1 MFDLNQIRL
10 DFPILENT
18 RNNQPLVYFDNA
30 ATTQKPKFVIDTISD
45 FYSNYNSNIQRGMY
59 FLADRATTE
68 FEKSREVVSKF
79 LNAQLN
85 EEIIFTSG
93 TTQSINMVAFGFL
106 NNISSAGDEVLI
118 GEMEHHANIVPWQV
132 ICDKLKLK
140 IVTIKCCENGKLDIW
155 DLKNK
160 INSKVKLLAIQ
171 QTSNITGHENN
182 IKEICDLAQKQKIR
196 VFVDGAQSV
205 SHKPINLQ
213 DLNCDFFSFSG
224 HKCFG
229 PTGVGVLYGKKELLL
244 KMQPFM
250 FGGNMIDLVSFNKST
265 WGKLPHK
272 FEAGTVN
279 IAGVIGLGAA
289 IKYILS
295 LGLHN
300 IRKQEDLLKEKM
312 WKELKSTKNVIMG
325 LTKKPDCPI
334 FSFNIKN
341 THSYDIGSL
350 LDEMNICVRTGHLC
364 AQPAIKS
371 LGVSGFV
378 RASLCFYNTEEEVC
392 MFINALKKII
402 KLVNNGD

>member
-1 MFDLNQIRL
+1 MFNLNQIRL
-10 DFPILENT
+10 DFPILNST

-30 ATTQKPKFVIDTISD
+30 ATTQKPKIVIDTISD

-59 FLADRATTE
+59 FLADRVTTE
-68 FEKSREVVSKF
+68 FEKSRRVVRKF
-79 LNAQLN
+79 LNAQLK

-106 NNISSAGDEVLI
+106 NTVSSAGDEVLI

-140 IVTIKCCENGKLDIW
+140 IVTIKCCENGKIDIW

-160 INSKVKLLAIQ
+160 MNSKVKLLAVQ

-182 IKEICDLAQKQKIR
+182 IKEICNLAQKQNIK

-244 KMQPFM
+244 KMEPFM
-250 FGGNMIDLVSFNKST
+250 FGGNMIDLVSFSKTT
-265 WGKLPHK
+265 WGKLPYK

-289 IKYILS
+289 LKYILS
-295 LGLHN
+295 LGLNN
-300 IRKQEDLLKEKM
+300 IQKQEDLLKEKM
-312 WKELKSTKNVIMG
+312 WEELGAAKNVVMG
-325 LTKKPDCPI
+325 LTKKPDSPI
-334 FSFNIKN
+334 FSFNIKS
-341 THSYDIGSL
+341 THSYDVGSL

-378 RASLCFYNTEEEVC
+378 RASLCFYNTEEEVSV
-392 MFINALKKII
+392 FISALKRIMKI
-402 KLVNNGD
+402 VNNGN

>member
-1 MFDLNQIRL
+1 MFNLNEIRL
-10 DFPILENT
+10 DFPILDNT

-30 ATTQKPKFVIDTISD
+30 ATTQKPKIVIDAVCD

-68 FEKSREVVSKF
+68 FEKSRKVIREF
-79 LNAQLN
+79 LNAPCL

-106 NNISSAGDEVLI
+106 NNITSVGDEILI

-140 IVTIKCCENGKLDIW
+140 IVTVKCCVNGKIDLG

-171 QTSNITGHENN
+171 HISNITGHENN
-182 IKEICDLAQKQKIR
+182 VKEICDLAHKKNIR
-196 VFVDGAQSV
+196 VFVDGAQSIA
-205 SHKPINLQ
+205 HKTINLS
-213 DLNCDFFSFSG
+213 DLDCDFFTFSG

-244 KMQPFM
+244 KMEPFM
-250 FGGNMIDLVSFNKST
+250 FGGNMIDEVSFSKSS
-265 WGKLPHK
+265 WGKLPYK

-289 IKYILS
+289 FKYILS
-295 LGLHN
+295 LGLDN
-300 IRKQEDLLKEKM
+300 IQQQEELLKEKM
-312 WKELKSTKNVIMG
+312 WEELSSNKNVVMG
-325 LTKKPDCPI
+325 LTKKPDSPI
-334 FSFNIKN
+334 FSFNIN
-341 THSYDIGSL
+341 NIHNYDVGSL
-350 LDEMNICVRTGHLC
+350 LDEMNICVVLAT
-364 AQPAIKS
+364 
-371 LGVSGFV
+371 FV
-378 RASLCFYNTEEEVC
+378 HNQLLNP
-392 MFINALKKII
+392 
-402 KLVNNGD
+402 

>member
-1 MFDLNQIRL
+1 MFNLNQIRL
-10 DFPILENT
+10 DFPILNST

-30 ATTQKPKFVIDTISD
+30 ATTQKPKIVIDTISD

-68 FEKSREVVSKF
+68 FEKSRRVVRKF
-79 LNAQLN
+79 LNAQLK

-106 NNISSAGDEVLI
+106 NTVSSAGDEVLI

-140 IVTIKCCENGKLDIW
+140 IVTIKCCENGKIDIW

-160 INSKVKLLAIQ
+160 MNSKVKLLAVQ

-182 IKEICDLAQKQKIR
+182 IKEICNLAQKQNIK

-244 KMQPFM
+244 KMEPFM
-250 FGGNMIDLVSFNKST
+250 FGGNMIDLVSFSKST
-265 WGKLPHK
+265 WGKLPYK

-289 IKYILS
+289 LKYILS
-295 LGLHN
+295 LGLNN
-300 IRKQEDLLKEKM
+300 IQKQEDLLKEKM
-312 WKELKSTKNVIMG
+312 WEELGAAKNVVMG
-325 LTKKPDCPI
+325 LTKKPDSPI
-334 FSFNIKN
+334 FSFNIKS
-341 THSYDIGSL
+341 THSYDVGSL

-378 RASLCFYNTEEEVC
+378 RASLCFYNTEEEVSV
-392 MFINALKKII
+392 FISALKRIMKI
-402 KLVNNGD
+402 VNNGN